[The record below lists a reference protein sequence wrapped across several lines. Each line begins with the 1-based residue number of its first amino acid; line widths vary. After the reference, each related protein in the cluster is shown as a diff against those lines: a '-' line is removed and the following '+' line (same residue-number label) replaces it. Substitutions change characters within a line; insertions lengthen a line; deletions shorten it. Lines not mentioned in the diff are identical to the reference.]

1 MFLGIYLLCLW
12 GVYEFTNPK
21 GTFALL
27 AESTIS
33 VFLTSTLYLF
43 SFIVTPF
50 YIMAI
55 TRLYL
60 QKVPVEDVLLEEGLD
75 YSKRKQINVFPKHR
89 WKFIGVYIV
98 GIITAGMV
106 VAFIVTFIS
115 NSYKEP
121 IIMSTAGIYQ
131 KA

>member
-1 MFLGIYLLCLW
+1 KSATLVKESFFKVLFFLVGFFISIGIVYVVFLGMYLLCLW

-60 QKVPVEDVLLEEGLD
+60 Q
-75 YSKRKQINVFPKHR
+75 
-89 WKFIGVYIV
+89 
-98 GIITAGMV
+98 
-106 VAFIVTFIS
+106 
-115 NSYKEP
+115 
-121 IIMSTAGIYQ
+121 
-131 KA
+131 

>member
-1 MFLGIYLLCLW
+1 MQVSKGKLFESTVLLVGFFVSMDCVCCILGIYLLCLW

-27 AESTIS
+27 AESTMS

-75 YSKRKQINVFPKHR
+75 YSKTKADKCFFQNIVGNLL
-89 WKFIGVYIV
+89 VYIL
-98 GIITAGMV
+98 
-106 VAFIVTFIS
+106 
-115 NSYKEP
+115 
-121 IIMSTAGIYQ
+121 
-131 KA
+131 

>member
-1 MFLGIYLLCLW
+1 MSCFRNVFIVPM

-55 TRLYL
+55 TRLYFT
-60 QKVPVEDVLLEEGLD
+60 KG
-75 YSKRKQINVFPKHR
+75 S
-89 WKFIGVYIV
+89 
-98 GIITAGMV
+98 
-106 VAFIVTFIS
+106 S
-115 NSYKEP
+115 
-121 IIMSTAGIYQ
+121 
-131 KA
+131 

>member
-1 MFLGIYLLCLW
+1 MFLGMYLLCLW

-75 YSKRKQINVFPKHR
+75 YSKTKADKCFFQN
-89 WKFIGVYIV
+89 IV
-98 GIITAGMV
+98 G
-106 VAFIVTFIS
+106 
-115 NSYKEP
+115 NSLAY
-121 IIMSTAGIYQ
+121 TL
-131 KA
+131 

>member
-1 MFLGIYLLCLW
+1 MCRNLFTLSV
-12 GVYEFTNPK
+12 GVYEFTNPE

-43 SFIVTPF
+43 SFIMTPF
-50 YIMAI
+50 YIMAL

-75 YSKRKQINVFPKHR
+75 YSKTKADKCFFQN
-89 WKFIGVYIV
+89 IV
-98 GIITAGMV
+98 GNLLAYIL
-106 VAFIVTFIS
+106 
-115 NSYKEP
+115 
-121 IIMSTAGIYQ
+121 
-131 KA
+131 